1 VRVRVIWLM
10 YGLVAAVT
18 AVTYWRLPAGGTY
31 NFDDTGASG
40 AASRVISYLNF
51 SVAIAAIA
59 IVGAVSRGTLAWV
72 AIALCAVVAVP
83 GVVSQDDLTASWVN
97 APAAI
102 GVVLA
107 LWLTWGA
114 PPPRRAVALGPG
126 RVVTAVVLA
135 VWAIPWYIAAAGL
148 YAQDLPLA
156 GHVIQSR
163 QPTPGEPG
171 LASVHRGLHEGLFG
185 VMLAVTAL
193 ALSRRRVPT
202 ALALYLAVMLCYG
215 IAVAAND
222 GWHEQVVKR
231 GWTDTTLPSV
241 LTPKASA
248 AWLALIVASL
258 AVWALWFRREQLR
271 LRR

>member
-1 VRVRVIWLM
+1 M
-10 YGLVAAVT
+10 
-18 AVTYWRLPAGGTY
+18 
-31 NFDDTGASG
+31 
-40 AASRVISYLNF
+40 
-51 SVAIAAIA
+51 
-59 IVGAVSRGTLAWV
+59 
-72 AIALCAVVAVP
+72 
-83 GVVSQDDLTASWVN
+83 
-97 APAAI
+97 
-102 GVVLA
+102 
-107 LWLTWGA
+107 
-114 PPPRRAVALGPG
+114 
-126 RVVTAVVLA
+126 
-135 VWAIPWYIAAAGL
+135 
-148 YAQDLPLA
+148 
-156 GHVIQSR
+156 IQSR